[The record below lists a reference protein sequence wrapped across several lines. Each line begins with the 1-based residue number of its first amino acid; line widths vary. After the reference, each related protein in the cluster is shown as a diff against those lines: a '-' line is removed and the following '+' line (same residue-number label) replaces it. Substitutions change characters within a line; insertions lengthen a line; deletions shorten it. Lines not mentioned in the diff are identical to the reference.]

1 MGIANRKIESFVSE
15 AARLDIR
22 ERERERERVCA
33 PGPRGTAQLENKT
46 SGGPWRRHKEEKAR
60 GVSYPQA
67 APKSNLRRSC
77 QCRNEGIA
85 TEHPICIPSDNAS
98 ISVLHLMLE
107 Y

>member
-22 ERERERERVCA
+22 ERERVCA

-46 SGGPWRRHKEEKAR
+46 SGRPRRRHKEEKAR

-77 QCRNEGIA
+77 QCRNADIA
-85 TEHPICIPSDNAS
+85 TKHPVRMPMSN
-98 ISVLHLMLE
+98 LHLMLE